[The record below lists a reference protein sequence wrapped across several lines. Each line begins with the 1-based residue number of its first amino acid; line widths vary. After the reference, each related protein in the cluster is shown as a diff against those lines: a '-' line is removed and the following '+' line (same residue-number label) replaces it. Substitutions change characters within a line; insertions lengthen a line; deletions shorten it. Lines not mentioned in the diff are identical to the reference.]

1 MIISFLNVL
10 GFYGM
15 MLKTNAGEIFTV
27 ALGGFLRLA
36 YAGQNIPP

>member
-10 GFYGM
+10 GIYGM

-27 ALGGFLRLA
+27 ALRRFLRLA
-36 YAGQNIPP
+36 HGGQNILP